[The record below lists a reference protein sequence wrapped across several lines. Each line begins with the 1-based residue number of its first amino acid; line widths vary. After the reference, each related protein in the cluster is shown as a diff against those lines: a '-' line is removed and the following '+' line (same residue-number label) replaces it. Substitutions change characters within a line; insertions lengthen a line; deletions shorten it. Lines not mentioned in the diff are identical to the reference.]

1 MIDLQID
8 EPTEKEKKENQ
19 DEEIKNEVIEK
30 NFHYH
35 NNRIIVVSFNHFSSE
50 RSEVECSDYL
60 HDLLESQNL
69 YNNLKPVF
77 QTL

>member
-1 MIDLQID
+1 MIVLQIN
-8 EPTEKEKKENQ
+8 EPTEKENKENQ

-35 NNRIIVVSFNHFSSE
+35 NNRIIMVSFNHFSSE
-50 RSEVECSDYL
+50 ISEVECSEYL
-60 HDLLESQNL
+60 HDLSESQNL
-69 YNNLKPVF
+69 YNNLKLVF